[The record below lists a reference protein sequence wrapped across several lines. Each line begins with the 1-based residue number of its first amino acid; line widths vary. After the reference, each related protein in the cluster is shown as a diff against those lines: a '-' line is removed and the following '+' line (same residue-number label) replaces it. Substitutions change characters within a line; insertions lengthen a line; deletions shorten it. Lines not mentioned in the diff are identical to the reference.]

1 MSGSNDTYKFRS
13 INEFLDVTALD
24 GGAGTD
30 MISFVG
36 ADGTLGSAVGG
47 SIVDADFA
55 GFTNFEKIQVGN
67 GNWDIDLG
75 KNASTAFNGSVQ
87 VHASGTTDQLWVQV
101 RAGGP
106 TLHAVGSAG
115 NDRLYGGDGNDMIDG
130 GTGGNDILR
139 GYAGNDTIVF
149 RNGTLNGSDTVDGG
163 TGTDTLRLIGDTTL
177 DDKSFLKVT
186 NFEQMTLGAGAF
198 DMTLGANAA
207 NAFAGGHVKIYA
219 SAEAGSLDLTIAD
232 GGPTLTVVGTTGA
245 DSITGGAGN
254 DTINGGGGADTLRGG
269 AGNDTFVF
277 YNDNLTGADTV
288 DGGAGYDVLRLLEGA
303 TLADADF
310 ANVSNIEGISL
321 GTGSYSITFGDEA
334 KAAFTDGNLRVN
346 AGQATDSTVD
356 ASALG
361 RVGYRFAYTGGD
373 GVDRV
378 TLGGNIATVTGGDGA
393 DEFVLARDAFYK
405 GVITDFEDGVDRLV
419 VSGSDLPPGLDT
431 PEEWDALIASVATD
445 TADGLLLNG
454 KALGLNATLTLA
466 GMTKADIDHTDFI
479 LV

>member
-13 INEFLDVTALD
+13 INDFLNVTALD
-24 GGAGTD
+24 AGAGID

-47 SIVDADFA
+47 NMLDVDFA

-75 KNASTAFNGSVQ
+75 KNANTAFNGSVQ
-87 VHASGTTDQLWVQV
+87 VHASGTTDQLWVQI

-106 TLHAVGSAG
+106 TLYAVGSAG
-115 NDRLYGGDGNDMIDG
+115 YDRIYGGDGDDIIDG

-163 TGTDTLRLIGDTTL
+163 TGFDTLRLIGDTTV

-219 SAEAGSLDLTIAD
+219 SAEAGSLDLSIEA
-232 GGPTLTVVGTTGA
+232 GGPTLTVVGTTGN
-245 DSITGGAGN
+245 DSISGGAGN
-254 DTINGGGGADTLRGG
+254 DTINGGGGGDTLSGG

-277 YNDNLTGADTV
+277 YDDSLTSADTV
-288 DGGAGYDVLRLLEGA
+288 DGGTGYDVLRLLNGA
-303 TLADADF
+303 TVADVDF
-310 ANVSNIEGISL
+310 TNVSNIEGISL
-321 GTGSYSITFGDEA
+321 GTGTYSITFGEEA
-334 KAAFTDGNLRVN
+334 KEAFTDGNLRVN
-346 AGQATDSTVD
+346 AVQATDSTVD

-378 TLGGNIATVTGGDGA
+378 TLGGNIATVTGGGGA
-393 DEFVLARDAFYK
+393 DEFVLTRDAFYK

-419 VSGSDLPPGLDT
+419 VSSSDLPPGLDT